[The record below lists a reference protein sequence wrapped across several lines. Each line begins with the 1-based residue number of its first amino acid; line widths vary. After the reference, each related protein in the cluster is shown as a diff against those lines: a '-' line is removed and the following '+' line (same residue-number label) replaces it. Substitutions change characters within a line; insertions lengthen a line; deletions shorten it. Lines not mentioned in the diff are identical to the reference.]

1 MKIGFNEATALECKG
16 QSLIADLE
24 ACEKY
29 GFDYIEIRFDCIKDY
44 LKEHT
49 LEELA
54 DWFKNHRLKP
64 WAYNTLIFFNQR
76 DEAGVKEI
84 DEETEFIME
93 VSKAIGMKMLITVPS
108 FDVKDKSVSEIKEEA
123 VERLRYLSDKV
134 GEDIKIS
141 LEFCGAPNC
150 SINQFGTAYD
160 VVKAVDRSNVGITV
174 DTFHFH
180 EMCSKLEDLKAADGN
195 KIFAYHLNDCEDL
208 PLGSCG
214 DDKRLWPGEGV
225 VDHEG
230 IASALK
236 DIGFD
241 GVCTIEEFRPEYYE
255 MSHDENVKK
264 AAEVTREFVN
274 KNFYK
279 GGTLMTAY
287 EETLHVNPEKNFEEL
302 NNEFAKVKLSEKLA
316 YCVGDPALT
325 VIYTLANTLLVYF
338 YTNVIGLSA
347 GIIGMIMLLSR
358 GFDGVS
364 DIIMGTII
372 DRTHSKYGKA
382 RVWILRLVVPYAIAA
397 VLLMTVPNTTT
408 SLQAI
413 YVFITYN
420 LLNTVMYTGISQ
432 PFHTLGSLMSRDKH
446 ERETISNIRMALS
459 ITASMVVTAWTLP
472 IINWTADKINNTQ
485 LAWIIVTG
493 VFAAISVFIL
503 LNTFRCCKE
512 RVAVAGKIEEKIPV
526 FTALKLMVQNRYFLI
541 SLGLMLFYT
550 VYQIILGIDL
560 TYYCQYVMNDVNLV
574 MPLSMAEKIPMIFII
589 LLLPKLIPKYGK
601 RNLIVSGCILGIVGQ
616 VMFLFNDTSVPLA
629 IVSSV
634 IRGIGM
640 SPFYGVQYSLPSD
653 AIEYGQ
659 WKTGKRIEGLM
670 FSSMSFGQKFG
681 AGITNA
687 VLGAVLSMVGYN
699 GMAKTAAQQA
709 PAAISVIKFT
719 YLYVPI
725 IVWVVMMLITMCYK
739 LDKTYKQM
747 MAELSVRE
755 LSGKL

>member
-1 MKIGFNEATALECKG
+1 MKIGFNEATASECKG

-236 DIGFD
+236 EIGFD

-274 KNFYK
+274 KYFSK

-302 NNEFAKVKLSEKLA
+302 NNEFAKVNLSEKLA